1 MDLHSLLSGEKKVN
15 FSPAKNS
22 QIEDISSK
30 QSSVAFDH
38 DQLLEQIGLNAS
50 KQDDSPIL
58 QINIQMKEGLE
69 VINVYQGDDP
79 KEVATK
85 FVAKYPEIMSE
96 QAVDI
101 LTL

>member
-1 MDLHSLLSGEKKVN
+1 
-15 FSPAKNS
+15 
-22 QIEDISSK
+22 
-30 QSSVAFDH
+30 
-38 DQLLEQIGLNAS
+38 
-50 KQDDSPIL
+50 
-58 QINIQMKEGLE
+58 MKEGLE

-79 KEVATK
+79 KDVAIK